1 MSTQLYVTSVEEM
14 QAAKRQAT
22 QVHDGLKGVTVGE
35 TRLSQVDGEHGKLCY
50 RGIDVGTLAEKS
62 TFEETIYLLWWDALP
77 TAEQL
82 ATFSAELAERR
93 ALAPDIHRLLQVLPG
108 AAEPMDALRTA
119 VSALTCT
126 VDDDGDR
133 CHEASVKTAMALTA
147 KLPTITTAYYHYL
160 NDEESIPPDPTLGH
174 AANFLYMLHGERPT
188 EMESCAMDV
197 AMLLMADHGFN
208 ASTFAAR
215 VTSST
220 LADLYAAITTAIGT
234 LSGPLH
240 GGANRRAM
248 EMLLAIGSADKA
260 EAYLTSALAEGQRIM
275 GFGHRVYRHVADP
288 RSHTLRRMLYKLCEQ
303 HQRMDLYELAG
314 AVADL
319 MATKKSLYPNVD
331 FYTAP
336 ILYLLRVPLTLFTP
350 VFAISRIPGWTAQV
364 MEQYANN
371 RLLRPLARYVGAEHR
386 AYIPL
391 DRRRA

>member
-1 MSTQLYVTSVEEM
+1 MRRKDIAIILRLVADSLYIFGFLLLVP
-14 QAAKRQAT
+14 
-22 QVHDGLKGVTVGE
+22 
-35 TRLSQVDGEHGKLCY
+35 LS
-50 RGIDVGTLAEKS
+50 I
-62 TFEETIYLLWWDALP
+62 ALP

-208 ASTFAAR
+208 ASTFAAC

-220 LADLYAAITTAIGT
+220 LADLYAAITTAIGARRGH
-234 LSGPLH
+234 GP
-240 GGANRRAM
+240 ACPM
-248 EMLLAIGSADKA
+248 PIPMLI
-260 EAYLTSALAEGQRIM
+260 
-275 GFGHRVYRHVADP
+275 
-288 RSHTLRRMLYKLCEQ
+288 
-303 HQRMDLYELAG
+303 
-314 AVADL
+314 
-319 MATKKSLYPNVD
+319 
-331 FYTAP
+331 
-336 ILYLLRVPLTLFTP
+336 
-350 VFAISRIPGWTAQV
+350 WW
-364 MEQYANN
+364 
-371 RLLRPLARYVGAEHR
+371 
-386 AYIPL
+386 
-391 DRRRA
+391 

>member
-1 MSTQLYVTSVEEM
+1 MST
-14 QAAKRQAT
+14 
-22 QVHDGLKGVTVGE
+22 
-35 TRLSQVDGEHGKLCY
+35 
-50 RGIDVGTLAEKS
+50 
-62 TFEETIYLLWWDALP
+62 
-77 TAEQL
+77 
-82 ATFSAELAERR
+82 
-93 ALAPDIHRLLQVLPG
+93 
-108 AAEPMDALRTA
+108 
-119 VSALTCT
+119 
-126 VDDDGDR
+126 
-133 CHEASVKTAMALTA
+133 
-147 KLPTITTAYYHYL
+147 HYL
-160 NDEESIPPDPTLGH
+160 NGEESIPPDPTLGH

-188 EMESCAMDV
+188 EMESRAMDV
-197 AMLLMADHGFN
+197 AMLLMANHGFN

-220 LADLYAAITTAIGT
+220 LADLLRRHHHGDRHPER
-234 LSGPLH
+234 GPLH

-248 EMLLAIGSADKA
+248 DMLLDIGSADMA

-314 AVADL
+314 AGADL

-336 ILYLLRVPLTLFTP
+336 ILYLLRVSLTLFTP

-391 DRRRA
+391 DRRQA